1 MSQNRH
7 LVLAVGNLAG
17 ISNLKN
23 LEKIYAQYIRKKII
37 LRFSCCLKERER
49 GCRSDFTG
57 VYTRIKRYLRTN
69 KNSKWIKVVN
79 D

>member
-1 MSQNRH
+1 M
-7 LVLAVGNLAG
+7 
-17 ISNLKN
+17 
-23 LEKIYAQYIRKKII
+23 
-37 LRFSCCLKERER
+37 KERER

-69 KNSKWIKVVN
+69 KNREWIKVVN